1 MGKEREMGR
10 TKNEWTSEE
19 INKGIKNYGEKKERE
34 VITRVERLKDRW
46 RKRQK
51 EKRGDEILDGLWH

>member
-19 INKGIKNYGEKKERE
+19 INKGIKNYGKKRKER
-34 VITRVERLKDRW
+34 
-46 RKRQK
+46 
-51 EKRGDEILDGLWH
+51 